1 MTDSEKIVEEIES
14 ARAAEFSKEF
24 STRGALLE
32 KLETGYSHAEKRI
45 VQYNKWKELEMDLK
59 SRDIDYK
66 TDEFLNPA
74 PSDEEILFFRHM
86 FDDELMR
93 KSGLSPDDIHSR
105 FNDDTYIFDYCT
117 KYRRI
122 LKKGN
127 RWKKVL
133 AAQINAGG
141 NYRSVIE
148 RIIRIIFYVGLIG
161 LIGWIGWIGW
171 SIVFTSS

>member
-14 ARAAEFSKEF
+14 ARAAEFSKELAR
-24 STRGALLE
+24 RGALLE

-45 VQYNKWKELEMDLK
+45 VQYGKWKELEKDLK
-59 SRDIDYK
+59 SNDIDYK

-74 PSDEEILFFRHM
+74 PSDEEILFFRYM

-93 KSGLSPDDIHSR
+93 KSGLWPRDIHSG
-105 FNDDTYIFDYCT
+105 FNDDTYIHNYCT
-117 KYRRI
+117 EYRRI

-127 RWKKVL
+127 RWKEVL

-141 NYRSVIE
+141 NYRSVTS
-148 RIIRIIFYVGLIG
+148 RIIRVIFVVGLIG
-161 LIGWIGWIGW
+161 WLGWRI
-171 SIVFTSS
+171 IVASS